1 MQVYI
6 YTRVSTDNK
15 NQTTDNQLPDL
26 YRYCERMGWTDKV
39 HIIEERV
46 SATKTRPEF
55 EKLRKLIRE
64 GRVDVV
70 LAWKLDRVA
79 RSLSQ
84 FVEFTAELAKYKTRL
99 IIPSQGIDTDA
110 ETPSGRLQQNILMS
124 FAEFEREL
132 IKDRVQAG
140 IERAKAQGKHLG
152 RKRIVVNREVL
163 AKRIEAGESYR
174 KVALETG
181 LAVGKI
187 QREVKAWRESTRS

>member
-26 YRYCERMGWTDKV
+26 LNYTKRMGWSST
-39 HIIEERV
+39 IIEERV
-46 SATKTRPEF
+46 SATKTRPQF
-55 EKLRKLIRE
+55 EQLRQLVRQGK
-64 GRVDVV
+64 VDVI

-79 RSLSQ
+79 RSLTQ

-110 ETPSGRLQQNILMS
+110 DTPSGRLQQNILMS

-152 RKRIVVNREVL
+152 RKRVVVNREVL
-163 AKRIEAGESYR
+163 AKRVMAGESYR

-181 LAVGKI
+181 LAIAKI
-187 QREVKAWRESTRS
+187 QREVKAWKQVQNG